1 MKLMI
6 VEDDSFMLQ
15 IYHNLFQ
22 LEGIE
27 IETAKDGLDALEK
40 LRSDGV
46 MPAAIVLDIMM
57 PRMDGYQ
64 FLEEQQ
70 KDPKLKDIPVIVL
83 SNLFSPEDQDKAKKL
98 GAKEL
103 LVKSAQDPKELI
115 KKIKDILP
123 TLS

>member
-1 MKLMI
+1 MI